1 MKRNMSNTD
10 RVVRLLIAALI
21 GTLYFTG
28 TIGSTLAIVL
38 LVVAGIFI
46 ATSFVNWCPLYAVL
60 GLSTCKVPKT

>member
-46 ATSFVNWCPLYAVL
+46 ATSFVNWCPLYAAL